1 MFFSLICDCPPTAE
15 VGTCP
20 IRSSSEHVGASASG
34 RKLLQRSLCLLLQR
48 SPCRFDRSPTR
59 LRASSPATASIVGR
73 RPDDPRRAAPLGW
86 GGLQTLCRMVEEEEY
101 LPIRRPG
108 ASRSGQAP
116 SVTGSPAVAVDNT

>member
-1 MFFSLICDCPPTAE
+1 MFFSLIGDCPPTGE

-20 IRSSSEHVGASASG
+20 VRSPRNTSVRVRSSG
-34 RKLLQRSLCLLLQR
+34 RKLLQRSPCPLLQR

-59 LRASSPATASIVGR
+59 LSTSSPATASIVRR
-73 RPDDPRRAAPLGW
+73 RPDDPRCAAPLG
-86 GGLQTLCRMVEEEEY
+86 GGLQTLCRMVEGEEY

-116 SVTGSPAVAVDNT
+116 QP